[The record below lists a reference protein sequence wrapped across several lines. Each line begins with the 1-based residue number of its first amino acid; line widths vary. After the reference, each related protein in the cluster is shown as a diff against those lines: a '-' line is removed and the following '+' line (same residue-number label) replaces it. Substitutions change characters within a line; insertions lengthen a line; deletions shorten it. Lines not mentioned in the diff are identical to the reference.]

1 PCLGTSRS
9 PRGGPQLAMK
19 FGCVGIVSIL
29 FSFQGAAAVS
39 SQRATGAKS
48 SSSPWLSL
56 LTNSWALSGES
67 QPDQTKGL
75 DSLAHDIVQLA
86 KTGAAAPD
94 ATMTSAIDSIRSI
107 VTDMKAAVND
117 SHSAAQAAIDQKANL
132 VTACKAPAATD
143 MTNFQLAMPV
153 NAEAVLTCRESEKP
167 LYDSYT
173 LCESEKARCSNT
185 NECCAALVQP
195 NKYCLNPGIAPSPLQ
210 YESTCEGASMC
221 KEADMTSKLAFFK
234 GKLQELDAAEAACE
248 TSRAGCQESYDCA
261 TKEAAWKTQ
270 KLACHDK
277 QTEFEQSYC
286 NLATSVEAQWDSYLR
301 CYDVNK
307 TGLVSEEQKQA
318 AALPGRQQEW
328 RALLRIDCLLSA
340 DPGEAVDGYFK
351 EHMYSKVDKALMP
364 EQLTTYFCDVRKWV
378 EVSGL
383 STSHCSAKTS
393 AMLLLT
399 KAVKRHHG
407 HRHLTFRHTSTTET
421 GQGEEG
427 RREGGKEARRTEVIC
442 AISESLR
449 LDGVGHRHPPR
460 VGSFS
465 SPWYHGMDPLPLDR
479 HTRTPA
485 VIAALLK
492 RSDLKEL
499 SAAVFVTVLT
509 RQAVLSRQRSRSGV
523 ARRYRQRQ
531 AEEDGETLDG
541 EALPLQQT
549 ATSHE
554 WRSWT
559 AVAFGC
565 ALVLIAWP
573 SGAQDSLQ
581 GAGSPDLTSV
591 WQKALNSA
599 AKGGAAGLLA
609 GVLQVF
615 SFMWLRTAMNYQYA
629 TGGSLK
635 SALSTLWE
643 EGGLRRL
650 YQGVQLALIQAP
662 LSRLGDTA
670 ANAGVLVL
678 MEFYYPDSPMPLK
691 TAAAST
697 AASLWRF
704 ALSPIDT
711 LKTTYQVRGERGLD
725 LLLARVKK
733 NGPGEL
739 YAGAVAN
746 FAGNW
751 VGNYPYFVVFN
762 GLDQAW
768 AAPEDPMMRTVRTGL
783 MGMCSSISSDICSNG
798 FRVLKTI
805 RQSSEE
811 VSQREDAAG
820 YLEAAQRVIQRDGLV
835 GLLGRG
841 LETRLLVNVLQG
853 TFFTILWKLIEEKLN
868 QG

>member
-1 PCLGTSRS
+1 
-9 PRGGPQLAMK
+9 MK

-340 DPGEAVDGYFK
+340 LASSDVNAELETCIKANYTADDWKHLSLSYPSKLDTFVARQSCSEELLAPGTTYFK

-364 EQLTTYFCDVRKWV
+364 EQLTTYFC
-378 EVSGL
+378 VSGL

-407 HRHLTFRHTSTTET
+407 HRHLTFR
-421 GQGEEG
+421 
-427 RREGGKEARRTEVIC
+427 
-442 AISESLR
+442 R
-449 LDGVGHRHPPR
+449 LAHKH
-460 VGSFS
+460 
-465 SPWYHGMDPLPLDR
+465 H
-479 HTRTPA
+479 
-485 VIAALLK
+485 
-492 RSDLKEL
+492 
-499 SAAVFVTVLT
+499 
-509 RQAVLSRQRSRSGV
+509 
-523 ARRYRQRQ
+523 
-531 AEEDGETLDG
+531 
-541 EALPLQQT
+541 
-549 ATSHE
+549 
-554 WRSWT
+554 
-559 AVAFGC
+559 
-565 ALVLIAWP
+565 
-573 SGAQDSLQ
+573 
-581 GAGSPDLTSV
+581 
-591 WQKALNSA
+591 
-599 AKGGAAGLLA
+599 
-609 GVLQVF
+609 
-615 SFMWLRTAMNYQYA
+615 
-629 TGGSLK
+629 
-635 SALSTLWE
+635 
-643 EGGLRRL
+643 
-650 YQGVQLALIQAP
+650 
-662 LSRLGDTA
+662 
-670 ANAGVLVL
+670 
-678 MEFYYPDSPMPLK
+678 
-691 TAAAST
+691 
-697 AASLWRF
+697 
-704 ALSPIDT
+704 
-711 LKTTYQVRGERGLD
+711 
-725 LLLARVKK
+725 
-733 NGPGEL
+733 
-739 YAGAVAN
+739 
-746 FAGNW
+746 
-751 VGNYPYFVVFN
+751 
-762 GLDQAW
+762 
-768 AAPEDPMMRTVRTGL
+768 
-783 MGMCSSISSDICSNG
+783 
-798 FRVLKTI
+798 
-805 RQSSEE
+805 
-811 VSQREDAAG
+811 
-820 YLEAAQRVIQRDGLV
+820 
-835 GLLGRG
+835 
-841 LETRLLVNVLQG
+841 
-853 TFFTILWKLIEEKLN
+853 
-868 QG
+868 